1 MKKSIVFLFTL
12 FGLFHAVAFGA
23 KFTLESSAFQL
34 NSLIPSQYTCNGKDS
49 SPPLNWSNIP
59 ANTKSLALIV
69 TDPDAPSGTWTHW
82 VLFNIPPTLTTLDAG
97 SPVPN
102 GAATGLNSWGT
113 QGYRGPCPTLG
124 AHAYVFTLYALDTV
138 LSLGDG
144 TTNSIVS
151 DAMTSHVLGSAELVG
166 LYQKIP
172 QVDAAP

>member
-1 MKKSIVFLFTL
+1 MKKNIVLLFTL
-12 FGLFHAVAFGA
+12 FSLLHTGAFAA
-23 KFTLESSAFQL
+23 KFALESSAFQL
-34 NSLIPSQYTCNGKDS
+34 NSLIPTQYTCSGTDT

-82 VLFNIPPTLTTLDAG
+82 ILFNISPTITKLDAG
-97 SPVPN
+97 SPVPP
-102 GAATGLNSWGT
+102 GAATGVNSWGT

-124 AHAYVFTLYALDTV
+124 AHGYVFTLYALDKV
-138 LSLGDG
+138 LDLGDG

-172 QVDAAP
+172 